1 MSGRVRR
8 FLKENSLSLFF
19 LLAFLACLVGQAFAG
34 WKQFNADQV
43 ADGLGTLSLGRYLLS
58 ADFSVDVTENWQSE
72 YLQFLTYL
80 MATVWLL
87 QKGSP
92 ESKSLDQAGR
102 ESQEDQKIGEHAIK
116 GSPAWAR
123 YSDGLRLRLYSS
135 SLLLVMG
142 TIFLMS
148 WLIQS
153 IAGWAA
159 FNETRIGRLQ
169 DPISWGSYLVNA
181 DFWSRTLQNWQSEFL
196 AVGSMAVLS
205 IYLRQRGSS
214 QSKPVGQ
221 PHESTGVEG

>member
-1 MSGRVRR
+1 MRRLRR
-8 FLKENSLSLFF
+8 FLKENSLSIFF
-19 LLAFLACLVGQAFAG
+19 LALFLACLVGQAVAG
-34 WKQFNADQV
+34 WKQFNAEQL
-43 ADGLGTLSLGRYLLS
+43 AEGLGTLSMGRYLLS

-102 ESQEDQKIGEHAIK
+102 ESQKDQKIGQHALDD
-116 GSPAWAR
+116 SPKWAR
-123 YSDGLRLRLYSS
+123 YPRGLRLRLYSS
-135 SLLLVMG
+135 SLLIVMG
-142 TIFLMS
+142 TIFLAS
-148 WLIQS
+148 WLVQS
-153 IAGWAA
+153 VAGWAA
-159 FNETRIGRLQ
+159 FNETRLRQLQ
-169 DPISWGSYLVNA
+169 DPISWGVYLVNP

-196 AVGSMAVLS
+196 AIGSMAVLS

-221 PHESTGVEG
+221 PHDSTGVEG

>member
-1 MSGRVRR
+1 MRGRVRR
-8 FLKENSLSLFF
+8 FLRENSLSLFF
-19 LLAFLACLVGQAFAG
+19 LLLFVACLVGQAVAG

-58 ADFSVDVTENWQSE
+58 ADFAVDVTENWQSE

-102 ESQEDQKIGEHAIK
+102 ESQKDQKIGEYAVE

-123 YSDGLRLRLYSS
+123 YPHGFRLRLYSS

-142 TIFLMS
+142 IIFLMS

-169 DPISWGSYLVNA
+169 DPISWSSYLMNA

-196 AVGSMAVLS
+196 AVGSMAVLA